1 MPGEVRISVRV
12 SPGAPR
18 NEVVG
23 CVDGVWR
30 IKVAAPPVEGKAN
43 KELVD
48 FLSDKL
54 DVSKSALTISRGFTG
69 RNKVV
74 VIVGLAPAEVT
85 RRLSS

>member
-1 MPGEVRISVRV
+1 MPGEVKISVRV
-12 SPGAPR
+12 SPGAPH

-23 CVDGVWR
+23 YAEGVWR

-43 KELVD
+43 KALVD

-54 DVSKSALTISRGFTG
+54 DVSKSTVTISRGLTG

-74 VIVGLAPAEVT
+74 IIEGLTPAEVT